1 MHTSSSASRVGLYS
15 SRYSVSSREI
25 CVLRSCAS
33 ISLTLLRS
41 SLCSSPSARSA
52 SIERSLASSN
62 KTWRVE
68 TFSLSRSSH
77 RRSLLKIS
85 RSSLCFESSEDV
97 VDVVVRRFTGAL
109 SKQTECRS
117 LATDET
123 ISEMKLFEFLLQIQG
138 STVELLPRC
147 DEVAPVEP
155 KELEEER

>member
-1 MHTSSSASRVGLYS
+1 
-15 SRYSVSSREI
+15 
-25 CVLRSCAS
+25 
-33 ISLTLLRS
+33 
-41 SLCSSPSARSA
+41 
-52 SIERSLASSN
+52 
-62 KTWRVE
+62 
-68 TFSLSRSSH
+68 
-77 RRSLLKIS
+77 
-85 RSSLCFESSEDV
+85 